1 MYCIKCGFKN
11 EDEAIFCA
19 NCGSVMTK
27 KPSDADNQ
35 KIQSEENTDSAEK
48 NDIEEVQQTV
58 AEVQAER
65 PEEVQEQNREEI
77 QPVEQVQSTE
87 EKPSK
92 VSLAKPEAV
101 QSDNMNNVN
110 NLNNVSDIPADL
122 YHSPY
127 TNENTGNNNTYRVRK
142 FSAPRFVFSLIIL
155 LATVCSIVTI
165 AFDYVGINMEI
176 SLFGEEECQSEY
188 ITGFEIIKEK
198 VEVDEA
204 GLLDEL
210 DDYDNI
216 DEFTDTLNTFRY
228 FLIAFAVAMLV
239 FCIIDFM
246 LLCLVRKKVAYI
258 LTMIFALIK
267 AALGGISLY
276 LWSAEVLYHYEKI
289 FKALLSEYIGFS
301 DFKVTLECMPAIGLI
316 LALAM
321 QAVIIVS
328 AVVLLCTKPK
338 YEEVAQQTI
347 RS

>member
-65 PEEVQEQNREEI
+65 PEEVREQNREDI
-77 QPVEQVQSTE
+77 QPVEQIQSTE
-87 EKPSK
+87 ANSSK

-101 QSDNMNNVN
+101 QPDSMN

-127 TNENTGNNNTYRVRK
+127 TDENTGNNNTYRVRK

-176 SLFGEEECQSEY
+176 SMFGEEECQSEY
-188 ITGFEIIKEK
+188 ITGFEIIKEN

-216 DEFTDTLNTFRY
+216 DEFTDTLNMFRY

-276 LWSAEVLYHYEKI
+276 LWSVEVLYHYEKI
-289 FKALLSEYIGFS
+289 FKALLNEYIGFS

-338 YEEVAQQTI
+338 YQEVAQQTI